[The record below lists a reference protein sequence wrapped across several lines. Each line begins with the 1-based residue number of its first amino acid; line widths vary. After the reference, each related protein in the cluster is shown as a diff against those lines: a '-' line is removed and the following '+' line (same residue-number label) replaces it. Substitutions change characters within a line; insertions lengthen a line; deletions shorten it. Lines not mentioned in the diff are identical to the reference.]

1 MAQVGQARLV
11 RGEGALV
18 LVTVNVSEK
27 FMSLLLR
34 CLAIVGAVVTI
45 AAQPSASAQDFSG
58 KPIRIIVGLVAGGAT
73 DVTARLVAQKLTENL
88 HANAY
93 VDNRPGGIFIPATRE
108 VFGAE
113 PDGHTLLMI
122 STSNVVTQ
130 PLHHDYPFDLR
141 ALTPVTEVSDG
152 PLILV
157 ARKDLPIKSIADLIA
172 YAKAN
177 PGKLTF
183 GSGGGSGSSLYL
195 AAELLRL
202 KAGIQFQHVPYRG
215 AAAALN
221 DLLGAHI
228 DLMFDAMPV
237 MSQQAKAGNVTPL
250 AVTGATRSPVL
261 PDVPTMMEAGLK
273 DFEVVNYF
281 GLFAPPKTPPATV
294 QRLRDE
300 IAKAVSTPDMVEQF
314 AKQGMAPVAN
324 QPAEFGK
331 HLAVEIDRWA
341 QVIDE
346 AGIKPE

>member
-1 MAQVGQARLV
+1 MRTTSLV
-11 RGEGALV
+11 RVFAL
-18 LVTVNVSEK
+18 TA
-27 FMSLLLR
+27 LLALS
-34 CLAIVGAVVTI
+34 THQ
-45 AAQPSASAQDFSG
+45 AAAQDFSA

-73 DVTARLVAQKLTENL
+73 DVTARLVAQKLTERL
-88 HANAY
+88 HTNVY
-93 VDNRPGGIFIPATRE
+93 VENRAGGNFIPATKE
-108 VFGAE
+108 LIGAA

-130 PLHHDYPFDLR
+130 PLHPDYPLDLR
-141 ALTPVTEVSDG
+141 TLTPVTEVSDG

-157 ARKDLPIKSIADLIA
+157 ARKDLPIKSVADLIA
-172 YAKAN
+172 YAKQN

-183 GSGGGSGSSLYL
+183 GSGGGTGSSLYL

-202 KAGIQFQHVPYRG
+202 KTGIAFQHVPYRG

-250 AVTGATRSPVL
+250 AVTGSKRSPVL

-281 GLFAPPKTPPATV
+281 ALFAPPKTPAAV
-294 QRLRDE
+294 AQRLRDE
-300 IAKAVSTPDMVEQF
+300 IAQAVATPDMVAQF
-314 AKQGMAPVAN
+314 EKQGMAPVAN
-324 QPAEFGK
+324 QPADFAK
-331 HLAVEIDRWA
+331 HLQAELARWS
-341 QVIDE
+341 QVIKD

>member
-1 MAQVGQARLV
+1 MKI
-11 RGEGALV
+11 
-18 LVTVNVSEK
+18 T
-27 FMSLLLR
+27 LR
-34 CLAIVGAVVTI
+34 CLAVCAFLAT
-45 AAQPSASAQDFSG
+45 ASHAQDLSSR
-58 KPIRIIVGLVAGGAT
+58 PIRIIVGLVAGGGT
-73 DVTARLVAQKLTENL
+73 DVTARLVAQKLGEAL
-88 HANAY
+88 HTNVY

-108 VFGAE
+108 LVNAE

-130 PLHHDYPFDLR
+130 PFHPDYPYDLR
-141 ALTPVTEVSDG
+141 NLTPVTEVSDG

-157 ARKDLPIKSIADLIA
+157 ARKDLAVKSIADLIA
-172 YAKAN
+172 YAKQN

-183 GSGGGSGSSLYL
+183 GSGGGTGSSLYL

-202 KAGIQFQHVPYRG
+202 KTGIKFQNVTYRG

-237 MSQQAKAGNVTPL
+237 MSQQAKAGAVTPL
-250 AVTGATRSPVL
+250 AVTSAKRSPVL

-281 GLFAPPKTPPATV
+281 ALFAPPKTPAAIA

-300 IAKAVSTPDMVEQF
+300 IAKAISTPDMIEQF
-314 AKQGMAPVAN
+314 AKQGMAPVAS
-324 QPAEFGK
+324 QPADFAK
-331 HLAVEIDRWA
+331 YLQADLDRWT
-341 QVIDE
+341 QVIKD
-346 AGIKPE
+346 AGLKPE

>member
-1 MAQVGQARLV
+1 MTSPIRHLILS
-11 RGEGALV
+11 ALV
-18 LVTVNVSEK
+18 AL
-27 FMSLLLR
+27 
-34 CLAIVGAVVTI
+34 
-45 AAQPSASAQDFSG
+45 SAFHPATAQDFSS

-73 DVTARLVAQKLTENL
+73 DVTARLVAQKLTERL
-88 HANAY
+88 HTNVY
-93 VDNRPGGIFIPATRE
+93 VENRPGGIFIPATKE
-108 VFGAE
+108 LIGSP

-130 PLHHDYPFDLR
+130 PLHPDYPIDLR
-141 ALTPVTEVSDG
+141 SLTPVTEVSDG

-157 ARKDLPIKSIADLIA
+157 VRKDLPIKSVGDLIA
-172 YAKAN
+172 YAKQN

-183 GSGGGSGSSLYL
+183 GSGGGTGSSLYL

-202 KAGIQFQHVPYRG
+202 KTGIAFQHVPYRG

-237 MSQQAKAGNVTPL
+237 MSQQAKAGNVTAL
-250 AVTGATRSPVL
+250 AVTSATRSSIL

-281 GLFAPPKTPPATV
+281 ALFAPPKTPAAV
-294 QRLRDE
+294 AQRLRDE
-300 IAKAVSTPDMVEQF
+300 IASAVAAPDMVEQL

-324 QPAEFGK
+324 QPADFAK
-331 HLAVEIDRWA
+331 HLDAELGRWA
-341 QVIDE
+341 QVIKE

>member
-1 MAQVGQARLV
+1 MV
-11 RGEGALV
+11 RGKLMIPIVRSLAV
-18 LVTVNVSEK
+18 L
-27 FMSLLLR
+27 MSV
-34 CLAIVGAVVTI
+34 LA
-45 AAQPSASAQDFSG
+45 AAHAQDFSNR
-58 KPIRIIVGLVAGGAT
+58 PIRIIVGLVAGGGT
-73 DVTARLVAQKLTENL
+73 DVTARLVAQKLTEAL
-88 HANAY
+88 HTNAY
-93 VDNRPGGIFIPATRE
+93 VDNRPGGNFIPATRE
-108 VFGAE
+108 LVNAP

-130 PLHHDYPFDLR
+130 PFHPDYPFDLR

-157 ARKDLPIKSIADLIA
+157 ARKDLPIKSVADLVD
-172 YAKAN
+172 YAKQN

-183 GSGGGSGSSLYL
+183 GSGGGIGSSLHL

-202 KAGIQFQHVPYRG
+202 KTGITFKNVPYRG

-250 AVTGATRSPVL
+250 AVTSAARSPIL

-281 GLFAPPKTPPATV
+281 GLFAPPNTPPDVA

-300 IAKAVSTPDMVEQF
+300 IAKAVSAPAMVEEF
-314 AKQGMAPVAN
+314 AKQGMTPVASA
-324 QPAEFGK
+324 PGDFAKLLAAELG
-331 HLAVEIDRWA
+331 RWA
-341 QVIDE
+341 QVIQA

>member
-1 MAQVGQARLV
+1 MTSLIRHLILS
-11 RGEGALV
+11 AL
-18 LVTVNVSEK
+18 
-27 FMSLLLR
+27 
-34 CLAIVGAVVTI
+34 LALYTHP
-45 AAQPSASAQDFSG
+45 AAAQDFST

-73 DVTARLVAQKLTENL
+73 DVTARLVAQKLTERL
-88 HANAY
+88 HTNAY
-93 VDNRPGGIFIPATRE
+93 VENRAGGNFIPATKE
-108 VFGAE
+108 LIGAA

-130 PLHHDYPFDLR
+130 PLHPDYPLDLR
-141 ALTPVTEVSDG
+141 TLTPVTEVSDG

-157 ARKDLPIKSIADLIA
+157 ARKDLPIKSVADLIA
-172 YAKAN
+172 YAKQN

-183 GSGGGSGSSLYL
+183 GSGGGTGSSLYL

-202 KAGIQFQHVPYRG
+202 KTGIAFQHVPYRG

-250 AVTGATRSPVL
+250 AVTGAKRSPVL

-281 GLFAPPKTPPATV
+281 ALFAPPKTPAAV
-294 QRLRDE
+294 AQRLRDE
-300 IAKAVSTPDMVEQF
+300 IAQAVAAPDMVEQF

-324 QPAEFGK
+324 QPADFAK
-331 HLAVEIDRWA
+331 HLRAELERWS
-341 QVIDE
+341 QVIKD

>member
-1 MAQVGQARLV
+1 MTILSRRFLAF
-11 RGEGALV
+11 ALV
-18 LVTVNVSEK
+18 LS
-27 FMSLLLR
+27 
-34 CLAIVGAVVTI
+34 AHHPA
-45 AAQPSASAQDFSG
+45 AAQDLSN

-73 DVTARLVAQKLTENL
+73 DVTARLVAQKLTERL
-88 HANAY
+88 HTNVY
-93 VDNRPGGIFIPATRE
+93 VENRPGGIFIPATKE
-108 VFGAE
+108 LIGAE

-130 PLHHDYPFDLR
+130 PLHPDYPLDLR
-141 ALTPVTEVSDG
+141 TLTPVTEVSDG

-157 ARKDLPIKSIADLIA
+157 ARKDLPIKSVADLIA
-172 YAKAN
+172 YAKQN

-183 GSGGGSGSSLYL
+183 GSGGGTGSSLYL

-202 KAGIQFQHVPYRG
+202 KTGIAFQHVPYRG

-237 MSQQAKAGNVTPL
+237 MSQQAKAGAVTPL
-250 AVTGATRSPVL
+250 AVTSAKRSPIL

-281 GLFAPPKTPPATV
+281 ALFAPPKTPAAIA

-300 IAKAVSTPDMVEQF
+300 IAKAISTPGMIEQF
-314 AKQGMAPVAN
+314 ARQGMAPVAS
-324 QPAEFGK
+324 QPADFARY
-331 HLAVEIDRWA
+331 LQTDLDRWT
-341 QVIDE
+341 QVIKD
-346 AGIKPE
+346 AGLKPE

>member
-1 MAQVGQARLV
+1 MSILAR
-11 RGEGALV
+11 RALLALCV
-18 LVTVNVSEK
+18 AVSTP
-27 FMSLLLR
+27 SL
-34 CLAIVGAVVTI
+34 
-45 AAQPSASAQDFSG
+45 AQDFAN

-93 VDNRPGGIFIPATRE
+93 VDNRPGGIFIPATKE

-130 PLHHDYPFDLR
+130 PLHPDYPFDLR

-157 ARKDLPIKSIADLIA
+157 ARKDLPIKTIADLIA

-202 KAGIQFQHVPYRG
+202 KTGIQFQHVPYRG

-250 AVTGATRSPVL
+250 AVTSARRSPVL
-261 PDVPTMMEAGLK
+261 PDVPTMTESGLK

-281 GLFAPPKTPPATV
+281 GLFAPPKTPPAIV

-314 AKQGMAPVAN
+314 AKQGMAPVAS
-324 QPAEFGK
+324 QPADFGK
-331 HLAVEIDRWA
+331 HLQVELDRWA
-341 QVIDE
+341 QVIKD

>member
-1 MAQVGQARLV
+1 
-11 RGEGALV
+11 
-18 LVTVNVSEK
+18 
-27 FMSLLLR
+27 MSLFVR
-34 CLAIVGAVVTI
+34 CLAICVALLLATHR
-45 AAQPSASAQDFSG
+45 PSAAQDFSG

-73 DVTARLVAQKLTENL
+73 DVTARLVAQKLTESL
-88 HANAY
+88 HTNVY
-93 VDNRPGGIFIPATRE
+93 VDNRPGGIFLPATRE
-108 VFGAE
+108 LMNAE

-130 PLHHDYPFDLR
+130 PLHPDYPVDLR

-157 ARKDLPIKSIADLIA
+157 ARKDLPIKSVGDLIA
-172 YAKAN
+172 YAKQN

-183 GSGGGSGSSLYL
+183 GSGGGTGSSLYL

-202 KAGIQFQHVPYRG
+202 KTGIQFQHVPYRG

-228 DLMFDAMPV
+228 DAMFDAMPV

-250 AVTGATRSPVL
+250 AVTSLKRSSIL
-261 PDVPTMMEAGLK
+261 PDVPTMAEAGLK
-273 DFEVVNYF
+273 DVEVVNYF
-281 GLFAPPKTPPATV
+281 ALFAPPKTPPAIA

-300 IAKAVSTPDMVEQF
+300 IAKVVSTPDMAAKF
-314 AKQGMAPVAN
+314 AEQGMAPVAN

-331 HLAVEIDRWA
+331 HLAAELDRWA
-341 QVIDE
+341 QVIKE

>member
-1 MAQVGQARLV
+1 MASSIRCLLV
-11 RGEGALV
+11 AAALV
-18 LVTVNVSEK
+18 S
-27 FMSLLLR
+27 
-34 CLAIVGAVVTI
+34 AHHPA
-45 AAQPSASAQDFSG
+45 AAQDLSAR
-58 KPIRIIVGLVAGGAT
+58 PIRIIVGLVAGGAT
-73 DVTARLVAQKLTENL
+73 DVTARLVAQKLTERL
-88 HANAY
+88 HTNVY
-93 VDNRPGGIFIPATRE
+93 VENRPGGIFIPATKE
-108 VFGAE
+108 LIGAA

-130 PLHHDYPFDLR
+130 PLHPDYPLDLR
-141 ALTPVTEVSDG
+141 DLTPVTEVSDG

-157 ARKDLPIKSIADLIA
+157 ARKDLPIKSIADLVA
-172 YAKAN
+172 YAKQN

-202 KAGIQFQHVPYRG
+202 KTGIAFQHVPYRG

-250 AVTGATRSPVL
+250 AVTGRKRAPVL
-261 PDVPTMMEAGLK
+261 PEVPTMMEAGLK

-281 GLFAPPKTPPATV
+281 ALFAPPRTPAAV
-294 QRLRDE
+294 AQRLRDE
-300 IAKAVSTPDMVEQF
+300 IAQAVAAPDMVQQIE
-314 AKQGMAPVAN
+314 KQGMAPVAN
-324 QPAEFGK
+324 QPAEFAR
-331 HLAVEIDRWA
+331 HLQSELDRWA
-341 QVIDE
+341 QVIKA

>member
-1 MAQVGQARLV
+1 M
-11 RGEGALV
+11 
-18 LVTVNVSEK
+18 T
-27 FMSLLLR
+27 LLAR
-34 CLAIVGAVVTI
+34 CLVI
-45 AAQPSASAQDFSG
+45 ATALMLTARPSTAQDFSA

-73 DVTARLVAQKLTENL
+73 DVTARLVAQKLTESL
-88 HANAY
+88 HTSVY

-108 VFGAE
+108 LIGAP

-122 STSNVVTQ
+122 STSNVITQ
-130 PLHHDYPFDLR
+130 PFHPDYPIDLR
-141 ALTPVTEVSDG
+141 TLTPITEVSAG

-157 ARKDLPIKSIADLIA
+157 ARKELPVKSIADLIA
-172 YAKAN
+172 YGRQN

-183 GSGGGSGSSLYL
+183 GSGGGTGSSLYL

-202 KAGIQFQHVPYRG
+202 KTQIQFQNVPYRG

-250 AVTGATRSPVL
+250 AVTSAQRSPVL

-281 GLFAPPKTPPATV
+281 GLFAPPGTSPAV
-294 QRLRDE
+294 AQQLRDAV
-300 IAKAVSTPDMVEQF
+300 AKMVAAPDMVEKF
-314 AKQGMAPVAN
+314 AEQGMAPVASE
-324 QPAEFGK
+324 PGDFAKLLAAE
-331 HLAVEIDRWA
+331 LDRWG
-341 QVIDE
+341 QVIKA

>member
-1 MAQVGQARLV
+1 MRI
-11 RGEGALV
+11 
-18 LVTVNVSEK
+18 
-27 FMSLLLR
+27 LLR
-34 CLAIVGAVVTI
+34 YLAALILSLT
-45 AAQPSASAQDFSG
+45 AAHAQDFSA
-58 KPIRIIVGLVAGGAT
+58 KPIRIIVGLVAGGGT
-73 DVTARLVAQKLTENL
+73 DVTARLVAQKLTEAL
-88 HANAY
+88 HTNVY

-108 VFGAE
+108 VMNAE

-130 PLHHDYPFDLR
+130 PFHPDYPFDLR
-141 ALTPVTEVSDG
+141 NLTPVTEVSDG

-157 ARKDLPIKSIADLIA
+157 VRKDLPIKSVADLIA
-172 YAKAN
+172 YAQRN

-183 GSGGGSGSSLYL
+183 GSGGGTGSSLHL

-202 KAGIQFQHVPYRG
+202 KTGIKFQNVTYRG

-250 AVTGATRSPVL
+250 AVTSAKRSPVL

-281 GLFAPPKTPPATV
+281 ALFAPPKTPPAIA

-300 IAKAVSTPDMVEQF
+300 IAKAISTPDMVDQF
-314 AKQGMAPVAN
+314 ARQGMAPVAS
-324 QPAEFGK
+324 QPGDFAKYLQAE
-331 HLAVEIDRWA
+331 LDRWSR
-341 QVIDE
+341 VIKD

>member
-1 MAQVGQARLV
+1 MNAFIRFLLV
-11 RGEGALV
+11 AAAALSAH
-18 LVTVNVSEK
+18 LP
-27 FMSLLLR
+27 
-34 CLAIVGAVVTI
+34 
-45 AAQPSASAQDFSG
+45 AAAQDFSK

-73 DVTARLVAQKLTENL
+73 DVTARLVAQKLTERL
-88 HANAY
+88 HTNVY
-93 VDNRPGGIFIPATRE
+93 VENRPGGIFIPATKDLI
-108 VFGAE
+108 GAE

-130 PLHHDYPFDLR
+130 PLHPDYPIDLR
-141 ALTPVTEVSDG
+141 TLTPVTEVSDG

-157 ARKDLPIKSIADLIA
+157 ARKDLPIKSVADLIA
-172 YAKAN
+172 YAKQN

-183 GSGGGSGSSLYL
+183 GSGGGTGSSLYL

-202 KAGIQFQHVPYRG
+202 KSGISFQHVPYRG

-237 MSQQAKAGNVTPL
+237 MSQQAKSGNVTPL
-250 AVTGATRSPVL
+250 AVTSTKRSPIL

-281 GLFAPPKTPPATV
+281 ALFAPPKTPAAIA

-300 IAKAVSTPDMVEQF
+300 IAQAVAAPDMVDQF

-324 QPAEFGK
+324 QPADFAK
-331 HLAVEIDRWA
+331 HLDAELTRWA
-341 QVIDE
+341 QVIKD

>member
-1 MAQVGQARLV
+1 MI
-11 RGEGALV
+11 
-18 LVTVNVSEK
+18 
-27 FMSLLLR
+27 LLIR
-34 CLAIVGAVVTI
+34 CLALTVVL
-45 AAQPSASAQDFSG
+45 ALSAQQVVAQDLSA

-73 DVTARLVAQKLTENL
+73 DVTARLVAQKLTERL
-88 HANAY
+88 HTNVY
-93 VDNRPGGIFIPATRE
+93 VENRAGGNFIPATKE
-108 VFGAE
+108 LIGAA

-130 PLHHDYPFDLR
+130 PLHPDYPLDLR
-141 ALTPVTEVSDG
+141 TLTPVTEVSDG

-157 ARKDLPIKSIADLIA
+157 VRKDLPIKSVADLVA
-172 YAKAN
+172 YAKQN

-183 GSGGGSGSSLYL
+183 GSGGGTGSSLYL

-202 KAGIQFQHVPYRG
+202 KTGIVFQHVPYRG

-250 AVTGATRSPVL
+250 AVTGAGRSPVL
-261 PDVPTMMEAGLK
+261 PEVPTMMEAGLK
-273 DFEVVNYF
+273 DFAVVNYF
-281 GLFAPPKTPPATV
+281 ALFAPPRTPAAIA

-300 IAKAVSTPDMVEQF
+300 IAQAVAAPDMVEQF
-314 AKQGMAPVAN
+314 EQQGMAPVAN
-324 QPAEFGK
+324 QPAEFAR
-331 HLAVEIDRWA
+331 HLEAELARWS
-341 QVIDE
+341 QVIKD